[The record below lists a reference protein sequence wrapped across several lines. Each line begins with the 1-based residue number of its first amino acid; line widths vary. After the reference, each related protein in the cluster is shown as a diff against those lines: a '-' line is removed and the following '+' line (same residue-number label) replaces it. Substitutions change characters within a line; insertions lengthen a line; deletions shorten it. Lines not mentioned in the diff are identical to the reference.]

1 MIHLQRVTVRFADRT
16 ILSDLALSIAAG
28 ERVALLGPNGAG
40 KTTLIR
46 ALIGQ
51 VPFEGSITVGDFDVR
66 RRGMDAR
73 QLVGYVPQMPAFP
86 AGLTSAEVVAFFQE
100 LRGLP
105 ADPLPILDRVGLRA
119 AASTT
124 VRALSGGMMRRL
136 ALGVALIGDP
146 QVLLLDE
153 PASHLDREGEGLLLQ
168 WLHELKQTGR
178 TVLLAAHHLDGLE
191 DLVDRLIL
199 LEEGRVIA
207 DVALREVAQARWIE
221 IITEPPAISLPS
233 GVTVLPSLNGALHL
247 RVEMEALAQTL
258 RALAGRR
265 IRLREPRLAD
275 ILKEVQP

>member
-66 RRGMDAR
+66 RRGVEAR
-73 QLVGYVPQMPAFP
+73 KLIGYIPQMPAFP
-86 AGLTSAEVVAFFQE
+86 AGLTAVEVVAFFQE
-100 LRGLP
+100 LRGQP
-105 ADPLPILDRVGLRA
+105 ADPLPFLDRVGLRT

-136 ALGVALIGDP
+136 AVGVALIGDP

-191 DLVDRLIL
+191 QLVDRLIL
-199 LEEGRVIA
+199 LEGGRVTA
-207 DVALREVAQARWIE
+207 DVAMREIAQARWIE

-247 RVEMEALAQTL
+247 RVEMEALAQTV
-258 RALAGRR
+258 RALAGRQV
-265 IRLREPRLAD
+265 RLRESRLAD